1 MNAENP
7 PTLADTIAR
16 SWQRWPE
23 RTALIGG
30 GQRLTYAG
38 LGHAVAGLANVLR
51 GLGVGPG
58 DRVVCS
64 VANRCEFV
72 VAMVAAWQCG
82 AVHVGVDFQSTGAE
96 LSAVIELTGATALV
110 YEPFGGRATPMAA
123 LEAVRRGHPDLKV
136 VAVTDHLLPD
146 RCVRWSVATDG
157 DHDVPAPPGS
167 GATGPDDPAIIFI
180 SSGTTGTP
188 KATMG
193 FHGNLARRWQGLAGW
208 LRFGPDDVHLAQLP
222 LSHGFGLMMAI
233 AALIGGGRLVLLERF
248 TAEEALTLIGAE
260 GITVVNGAPAH
271 FALLLSRL
279 DPARHRLD
287 SLRFS
292 VGTAAPFPP
301 HLVNAIWERLGV
313 DFMFMYGSSEGVG
326 VATTDAADILRGSV
340 GRPEPDSVAIVGPD
354 RQPLPIGTTG
364 EVAFSRAVYPVRYW
378 NTTPESPWYY
388 SGDLGH
394 LDEQGRLYIHGR
406 LKHQIDR
413 GGLKVD
419 PVEVEAALLRCPGVA
434 DVAVVGQPNPVLG
447 ETVSA
452 CVVPVPGERPTLDG
466 LRVALGETLA
476 PFKLPEELFVL
487 DAIPRTRIGKVDL
500 SRLRET
506 LTTAAVQRLERG

>member
-1 MNAENP
+1 MQAEKA
-7 PTLADTIAR
+7 PTLADSIAR
-16 SWQRWPE
+16 SWQRWPD

-38 LGHAVAGLANVLR
+38 LGHAVAGLASILC
-51 GLGVGPG
+51 GLGVAPG

-64 VANRCEFV
+64 VANRCEFI

-82 AVHVGVDFQSTGAE
+82 AVHVGVDYQSTGAE
-96 LSAVIELTGATALV
+96 LSAVVELTGATALI
-110 YEPFGGRATPMAA
+110 YEPSGGRATPMGA
-123 LEAVRRGHPDLKV
+123 LQAVRRGHPDLKV

-146 RCVRWSVATDG
+146 LCVRWSVATG
-157 DHDVPAPPGS
+157 ADHDVPAPQVG
-167 GATGPDDPAIIFI
+167 GAAGADDPAIIFI

-193 FHGNLARRWQGLAGW
+193 FHGNLARRWQGLAAW
-208 LRFGPDDVHLAQLP
+208 LRFGPEDVHLAQLP
-222 LSHGFGLMMAI
+222 LSHGFGLMMAV

-248 TAEEALTLIGAE
+248 NAEEALTLVGAE

-271 FALLLSRL
+271 FTLLLNRL
-279 DPARHRLD
+279 DADRHKVD

-326 VATTDAADILRGSV
+326 VATTDTEDILRGSV
-340 GRPEPDSVAIVGPD
+340 GRPEPDSVAIVGED
-354 RQPLPIGTTG
+354 RQPLPVGSTG

-378 NTTPESPWYY
+378 NSAPDSGWYY

-394 LDEQGRLYIHGR
+394 LDEEGRLYIHGR
-406 LKHQIDR
+406 IKHQIDR

-434 DVAVVGQPNPVLG
+434 DAAVVGQPNPVLG

-452 CVVPVPGERPTLDG
+452 CVAPVPGEHPTLDG
-466 LRVALGETLA
+466 LRAALRQTLA

-500 SRLRET
+500 PRLREVI
-506 LTTAAVQRLERG
+506 TTVPAQRLDRR